1 MRLIQ
6 RVCQGELMKEKIRV
20 ALFTILIS
28 FCLLEFCI
36 IIKNILTKEM
46 FIPKIQEIY
55 SLLTAILCSLIASG
69 FMLFV
74 PNASS
79 SDSVKDIDINVK
91 EILKKLEVLPAI
103 YGDTDDPN
111 SEFNTRLNNGIL
123 SSRKYIYFGDRALFM
138 TKRLGRELFNHDHS
152 RLEITVFLADI
163 REDSIFKSREHMYLQ
178 KEKAKAQI
186 DKTQRSINEIITNEK
201 MEVLRS
207 LYAIGKLS
215 KQYEINVYLHKEI
228 PFIRFELVDSLVVL
242 TFLTQW
248 VSGKDYP
255 TTLMFENND
264 FFSANFEDY
273 SEQIKKR
280 SEKLPTD
287 GLDMDYL
294 RGLAESARLPDFADD
309 EITKYYEEKVK

>member
-1 MRLIQ
+1 
-6 RVCQGELMKEKIRV
+6 MKEKNRV
-20 ALFTILIS
+20 AVLTILICA
-28 FCLLEFCI
+28 CLVEGLI
-36 IIKNILTKEM
+36 IINNIMTKSM
-46 FIPKIQEIY
+46 SIPDIQEIF
-55 SLLTAILCSLIASG
+55 SLFTAILCSMIASG
-69 FMLFV
+69 FMLFL

-79 SDSVKDIDINVK
+79 NDSIKDIDINVK

-138 TKRLGRELFNHDHS
+138 TKRLGREIVNHDHS

-163 REDSIFKSREHMYLQ
+163 REDSIFESREHMYLQ
-178 KEKAKAQI
+178 KEKAKAQT
-186 DKTQRSINEIITNEK
+186 DKTQRSIDEIIINEK

-215 KQYEINVYLHKEI
+215 KQYEIHVYLHREI

-273 SEQIKKR
+273 SEQLKKR
-280 SEKLPTD
+280 SEKLAAD
-287 GLDMDYL
+287 GLDMGYL
-294 RGLAESARLPDFADD
+294 RGLAKSAKLPDFADD